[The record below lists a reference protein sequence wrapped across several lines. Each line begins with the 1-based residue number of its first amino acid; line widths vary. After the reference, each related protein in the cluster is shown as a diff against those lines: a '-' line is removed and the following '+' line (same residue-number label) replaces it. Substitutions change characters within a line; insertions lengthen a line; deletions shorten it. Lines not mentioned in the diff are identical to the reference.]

1 MSAFWLKSQL
11 QIAAALSHA
20 ISEQQ
25 KRTPD
30 DNDNVTCCSPSPCS
44 SLTAQHSTPPLPTLH
59 EALSCQMCLL
69 FQKGLLHPSEVY
81 APEIFPVFWWGVWG
95 RVSRVS
101 RATLCAPCD
110 ATPAPVLRPCHALIS
125 PISCKKCRPAQR
137 LSTLSSRFDNFLIYG
152 WQ

>member
-1 MSAFWLKSQL
+1 MFLGGVWRRLWPTAIPRYKVLALRPPVVCVGVYVWVCERVCLVSAFWLKSQL

-30 DNDNVTCCSPSPCS
+30 GNDNVTCCSPSLPVPP
-44 SLTAQHSTPPLPTLH
+44 STRVHFSLPTLH

-81 APEIFPVFWWGVWG
+81 APEIFPVFWWGKSLVAG
-95 RVSRVS
+95 YFM
-101 RATLCAPCD
+101 
-110 ATPAPVLRPCHALIS
+110 RPL
-125 PISCKKCRPAQR
+125 
-137 LSTLSSRFDNFLIYG
+137 
-152 WQ
+152 